1 MRGAIA
7 VVKASG
13 LGLLIGASLLLS
25 GCSETRE
32 TRAAKSCV
40 KEFEAKIEKDRPY
53 AADIAKIAAAAK
65 ADGSDIIDIESEITL
80 DAAQANESKQQF
92 TCRVQF
98 DPDKPDADPTVILLQ
113 FNF

>member
-1 MRGAIA
+1 MQRDARDACRQVLRQGVRGQD
-7 VVKASG
+7 
-13 LGLLIGASLLLS
+13 
-25 GCSETRE
+25 RE
-32 TRAAKSCV
+32 GSPLC
-40 KEFEAKIEKDRPY
+40 
-53 AADIAKIAAAAK
+53 ADIAKIAAAAK

-98 DPDKPDADPTVILLQ
+98 DPAKPDADPTVILLQ